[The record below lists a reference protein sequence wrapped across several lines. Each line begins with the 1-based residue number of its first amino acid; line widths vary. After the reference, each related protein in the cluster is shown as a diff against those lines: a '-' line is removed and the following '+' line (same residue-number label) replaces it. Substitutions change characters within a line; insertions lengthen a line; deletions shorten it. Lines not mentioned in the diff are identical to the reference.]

1 MRGQGSEGEK
11 DVEKKRAGNGGI
23 REKQDKA
30 IRKKKIKTQRKHKKT
45 EIKHRK
51 KGKRA
56 EEMKESQKKTLAAF
70 VGGRKDLRQAACR
83 PEQCGVFEPPLL
95 VVLESVS

>member
-30 IRKKKIKTQRKHKKT
+30 IRKRKIKTQRKYKKT
-45 EIKHRK
+45 EIKQRK
-51 KGKRA
+51 KG
-56 EEMKESQKKTLAAF
+56 EESRRNERKSKED
-70 VGGRKDLRQAACR
+70 VGSIRRR
-83 PEQCGVFEPPLL
+83 
-95 VVLESVS
+95 